1 MDTPSMKR
9 GFLPDHDPLERLPS
23 PFTAWEDAAVELP
36 KLLAGDHLREIL
48 TSLPPF
54 SVDLLASDREIERAM
69 VLLSYF
75 GHAYVWGQG
84 EPAQRLPAVLA
95 VPWHRVAGLLGRPPV
110 LSYASYALQN
120 WRRIRPD
127 GPIAMGNL
135 ALVQNFLGGLD
146 EEWFIL
152 IHVDIEARAVPGLAA
167 LLPAQEAAERDD
179 LPTVRRCL
187 EEVISS
193 LQGMCATLDRMVER
207 CDPYIYFHRVRP
219 YIHGWLDHPAMPHGL
234 VYEGVIEYGGV
245 PRKFRGETGAQS
257 GIIPALDGALGIEH
271 AVDPLR
277 HYLMD
282 LRQYMPPAHRA
293 FVETVEQGSSIRQF
307 IIRSGSPALREAY
320 NECVRLVQRFRTTH
334 LEYAG
339 RYVHKQ
345 SLRSAANP
353 NEIGTGGTPFMIY
366 LRKHKEETAKYLL

>member
-1 MDTPSMKR
+1 MKR